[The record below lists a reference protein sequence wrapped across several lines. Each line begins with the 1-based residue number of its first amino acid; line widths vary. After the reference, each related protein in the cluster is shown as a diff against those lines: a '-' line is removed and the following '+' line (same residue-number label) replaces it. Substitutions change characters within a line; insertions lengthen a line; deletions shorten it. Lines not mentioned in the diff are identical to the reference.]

1 MIAAVEAIAML
12 TKMPG
17 ESEVLRAGIDLPVT
31 INLNDKGG
39 VVFSTIRSL
48 QGHGQPIYFSAY
60 HVWDVKCA
68 ATGKTV
74 DLDSVISLMV
84 ET

>member
-1 MIAAVEAIAML
+1 MEAIAML

-17 ESEVLRAGIDLPVT
+17 ESEALRAAVDLPVN

-39 VVFSTIRSL
+39 VIFSTIRSF
-48 QGHGQPIYFSAY
+48 QGHGQPIYFGAY

-74 DLDSVISLMV
+74 ELDSVISLMA